1 MWISFSFVTDC
12 VSCNQLMNKYGGV
25 QPRRVELPFTKEYI
39 RVPFEKF
46 MLPIHVNADEILAT
60 HYGKNYMIPIKYWLR
75 DETKEPTKHLV
86 MWKDKL
92 AIFTEFE

>member
-46 MLPIHVNADEILAT
+46 MLPIPVNADEILAT
-60 HYGKNYMIPIKYWLR
+60 HYGKNYMIPIKTGCEMRQKSPQSIW
-75 DETKEPTKHLV
+75 
-86 MWKDKL
+86 
-92 AIFTEFE
+92 